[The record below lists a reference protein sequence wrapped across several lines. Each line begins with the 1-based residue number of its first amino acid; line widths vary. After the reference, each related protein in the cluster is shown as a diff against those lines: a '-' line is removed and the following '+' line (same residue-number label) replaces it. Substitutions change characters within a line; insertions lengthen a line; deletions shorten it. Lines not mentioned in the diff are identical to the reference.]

1 MPHWLPLPL
10 SSATTSHSGLRC
22 PGQRGALGRPSP
34 RKGARHPF
42 EEPTKRPPPRPGA
55 LRGAPAGALL
65 DCPCPARHPRK
76 AQAGSRTPLR
86 RWPRSPS
93 RRLGGAR
100 CGATAPPKV
109 WRCVGPG
116 GDPPPRSDSCNGWP
130 PPRRTAGGAQA
141 LAGRKPPCPVY
152 SGLPARPAPSGL
164 PRPDGSREAPAP
176 TGTRSPPPRA
186 SHPAS
191 PALAPAAP
199 NAPKPRPQAPGIPP
213 PHLPA
218 LLPRSPGLLSSGRS
232 FFLFA

>member
-116 GDPPPRSDSCNGWP
+116 GDPPPGQILAMDG
-130 PPRRTAGGAQA
+130 RRPGG
-141 LAGRKPPCPVY
+141 L
-152 SGLPARPAPSGL
+152 
-164 PRPDGSREAPAP
+164 REALKLWQGESRPVPVSYTHLTLP
-176 TGTRSPPPRA
+176 TIVG
-186 SHPAS
+186 
-191 PALAPAAP
+191 
-199 NAPKPRPQAPGIPP
+199 G
-213 PHLPA
+213 
-218 LLPRSPGLLSSGRS
+218 
-232 FFLFA
+232 

>member
-116 GDPPPRSDSCNGWP
+116 GDPPPVRFLQWM
-130 PPRRTAGGAQA
+130 AA
-141 LAGRKPPCPVY
+141 
-152 SGLPARPAPSGL
+152 
-164 PRPDGSREAPAP
+164 APADC
-176 TGTRSPPPRA
+176 GRRS
-186 SHPAS
+186 
-191 PALAPAAP
+191 
-199 NAPKPRPQAPGIPP
+199 
-213 PHLPA
+213 
-218 LLPRSPGLLSSGRS
+218 SSGRAKAALS
-232 FFLFA
+232 CVQWPPSPARSLRTSTSRR